1 MALIK
6 CPECQNSISD
16 KAAKCPHCGLP
27 AEYFDAQSADSNKNN
42 DIDYKSIANIIISF
56 DKDYIDL
63 FSDSHYISHREQDY
77 RWPSPQPQALSLL
90 DERHEEAALY
100 ITFSYAKP
108 IEKGQPWSSLNL
120 I

>member
-6 CPECQNSISD
+6 CPECQNPISD

-27 AEYFDAQSADSNKNN
+27 AEYFVAQSANSNKNN

-77 RWPSPQPQALSLL
+77 MHSTYGEYQVLIQQA
-90 DERHEEAALY
+90 
-100 ITFSYAKP
+100 I
-108 IEKGQPWSSLNL
+108 
-120 I
+120 